1 MKTTLSLCLMAL
13 LTSQVSWAGSYF
25 DQSLTSISQYKLT
38 AGTPNTDEVTDEW
51 FEGAFEDAIKYD
63 TQEFSFRSP
72 RFKDFSIDFT
82 TLLNA
87 GNDREKISAA
97 LKWKG
102 IKISHESGSAKGK
115 FITPNSNDELFVNVG
130 TALPR
135 SCVGYWAGT
144 CVEKIMIE
152 GGKEVEM
159 EFEGNKLQ
167 YTFAWEGGMQKV
179 IGISQYD
186 VQTPL
191 LISRKVDVDSTVRYS
206 SGGTETHTYTD
217 TELWGSVIDSKGEVS
232 STSIYFGMDGTE
244 LRLIEAYENNKRFH
258 HGFVGSMFTMITAQ
272 SFKSSG
278 EQEQLLSEL
287 YGIEIDKAEDFE
299 STSEAVFSFEFNL
312 GYQMVF
318 QIDRVSK
325 SQAFIQAGIR
335 GVWLFSDTFAD
346 EPSSE
351 STYVIDEI
359 SGDTYNG
366 YYVSVGSNF

>member
-1 MKTTLSLCLMAL
+1 MKHNFALCLMAML
-13 LTSQVSWAGSYF
+13 ISQVSWAGTYF

-51 FEGAFEDAIKYD
+51 FEGAFEDAIKYN

-72 RFKDFSIDFT
+72 RFKEFSIDFS
-82 TLLNA
+82 TLVNA
-87 GNDREKISAA
+87 DNDREKFSAA

-115 FITPNSNDELFVNVG
+115 FITPSNNDDLFVNAG
-130 TALPR
+130 TSLPR
-135 SCVGYWAGT
+135 TCVSYWAGT

-152 GGKEVEM
+152 AGKEVEM

-167 YTFAWEGGMQKV
+167 YTFAWEGGIQKV
-179 IGISQYD
+179 VGISQYD

-191 LISRKVDVDSTVRYS
+191 LLSRKVDADSTVRYP
-206 SGGTETHTYTD
+206 SGNETHTYTD
-217 TELWGSVIDSKGEVS
+217 TELWGSVIDSKGQVTS
-232 STSIYFGMDGTE
+232 NSIYFGMDATE
-244 LRLIEAYENNKRFH
+244 LRLIEAYDRNKRFH
-258 HGFVGSMFTMITAQ
+258 HGFVGSVFSMITQQ

-287 YGIEIDKAEDFE
+287 YGIEIDKAKDFV

-312 GYQMVF
+312 GYQVVF
-318 QIDRVSK
+318 QIDRTSK
-325 SQAFIQAGIR
+325 SQGFIQAGIR

>member
-1 MKTTLSLCLMAL
+1 MKYNFALCLMAL
-13 LTSQVSWAGSYF
+13 LVSNLSWAGEYF

-87 GNDREKISAA
+87 DNDREKISAA

-115 FITPNSNDELFVNVG
+115 FITPNSNDDLFVNVG
-130 TALPR
+130 DTLPR
-135 SCVGYWAGT
+135 RCVGYSAGD
-144 CVEKIMIE
+144 CLEKIMIE
-152 GGKEVEM
+152 AGKEVEM

-167 YTFAWEGGMQKV
+167 YTYAWDGGMQKV

-191 LISRKVDVDSTVRYS
+191 LLSRKVDPDSNVSYS
-206 SGGTETHTYTD
+206 SGNETHNYKG
-217 TELWGSVIDSKGEVS
+217 TELWGSVIDSKGEVT
-232 STSIYFGMDGTE
+232 STNIYFGMDATE

-258 HGFVGSMFTMITAQ
+258 HGFVGSMFTMLTTQ

-278 EQEQLLSEL
+278 EQEQLLSET
-287 YGIEIDKAEDFE
+287 YGIEIDKAEDFD
-299 STSEAVFSFEFNL
+299 STSAAVFSFEFNV
-312 GYQMVF
+312 GYQLVF
-318 QIDRVSK
+318 QIDRTSK